1 MNTPTHYTVETTK
14 ARIHTTA
21 SSPEAAAT
29 IVQAVERCPRSAILS
44 VTPTRLHY
52 VEITRYQHQTSR
64 RFYIHEE
71 EAAAAYAEAV
81 DEIEFYGDVAQIR
94 QGQQQGKAR
103 RITRR
108 HTNL

>member
-1 MNTPTHYTVETTK
+1 MNTPQPYTVETTR
-14 ARIHTTA
+14 ATIHTTA
-21 SSPEAAAT
+21 SSAEAAAT

-44 VTPTRLHY
+44 ITPTRLHF
-52 VEITRYQHQTSR
+52 VEITHYQQPAR
-64 RFYIHEE
+64 RTFYIHEE

-81 DEIEFYGDVAQIR
+81 DEIDFFEDVAQVR

>member
-1 MNTPTHYTVETTK
+1 MNTPTHYTVETTR

-29 IVQAVERCPRSAILS
+29 IVQAVERCPRSAILR
-44 VTPTRLHY
+44 VTATRLHF
-52 VEITRYQHQTSR
+52 VEITHYQQPAR
-64 RFYIHEE
+64 RTFYIHEE
-71 EAAAAYAEAV
+71 EAAAAFAEAV
-81 DEIEFYGDVAQIR
+81 EDIEFFGDVAQVR

>member
-1 MNTPTHYTVETTK
+1 MNTVSHYTVETTK

-21 SSPEAAAT
+21 SSPEAAAV
-29 IVQAVERCPRSAILS
+29 IVQAVERCPRSAILR
-44 VTPTRLHY
+44 VTATRLHF
-52 VEITRYQHQTSR
+52 VEITHYQNPPR
-64 RFYIHEE
+64 RAFFIHEE

-81 DEIEFYGDVAQIR
+81 DEVDFYEDVAQVR
-94 QGQQQGKAR
+94 QGIQQGKAR

>member
-1 MNTPTHYTVETTK
+1 MTPQPYTVETTK

-44 VTPTRLHY
+44 ITPTRLHF
-52 VEITRYQHQTSR
+52 VEITHYEQPAR
-64 RFYIHEE
+64 RTFYLHEE
-71 EAAAAYAEAV
+71 EAAAAFAEAV
-81 DEIEFYGDVAQIR
+81 DEIEFYGNVAQIR

-103 RITRR
+103 RITAR
-108 HTNL
+108 HTNI

>member
-21 SSPEAAAT
+21 SSPEAAAV

-44 VTPTRLHY
+44 VTATRLHF
-52 VEITRYQHQTSR
+52 VEVTHYQQPAR
-64 RFYIHEE
+64 RTFYLHEE

-81 DEIEFYGDVAQIR
+81 DEVDFYDDVAQIR

>member
-1 MNTPTHYTVETTK
+1 MNTPQPYTVETTR
-14 ARIHTTA
+14 ATIHTTA
-21 SSPEAAAT
+21 SSPEAAAV

-44 VTPTRLHY
+44 VTPSRLHF
-52 VEITRYQHQTSR
+52 VEITHYQHQPR
-64 RFYIHEE
+64 RTFYLHEE

-81 DEIEFYGDVAQIR
+81 DEIEFFDDVAQIR

-108 HTNL
+108 HTNI

>member
-1 MNTPTHYTVETTK
+1 MTAQPYTVETTK
-14 ARIHTTA
+14 ATIHTTA
-21 SSPEAAAT
+21 SSPEAAAV
-29 IVQAVERCPRSAILS
+29 IVQAVERCPRSAILR

-52 VEITRYQHQTSR
+52 VEVTHYQQPAR
-64 RFYIHEE
+64 RTFYIHEE
-71 EAAAAYAEAV
+71 EAAAAFAEAV
-81 DEIEFYGDVAQIR
+81 DAVDFYGDVAQVR

>member
-1 MNTPTHYTVETTK
+1 METTK
-14 ARIHTTA
+14 ATIHTTA

-44 VTPTRLHY
+44 ITPTRLHY
-52 VEITRYQHQTSR
+52 VEVTHYQQPAR
-64 RFYIHEE
+64 RTFYIHEA

-81 DEIEFYGDVAQIR
+81 DEIDFYDDVAQVR